1 MLKHKKTSHKGDNGI
16 VLLIGGSKEYV
27 GAIALAGIAALRS
40 GCDLRY
46 IAAPEKVAFAINKLY
61 PDLITIK
68 LKGDFLQPQHLK
80 EIEEYI
86 EKADVVLVGN
96 GMGLKSKQFLLNL
109 NKKYQKKLKVYDAD
123 ALKFLN
129 LNQVN
134 NSILTP
140 HLKEFEY
147 LLKNSL
153 TASEQKTFLKK
164 ILFTDKKPMELIF
177 LDDKNMKLLQKKL
190 KNNVILLKG
199 KTDTIISKNKIDY
212 NKVHN
217 EGMTK
222 GGTGDVLA
230 GICAGFLAQTKNL
243 FYSAKQAAYINGT
256 IGNILLKKHKGY
268 SFLASD
274 MVNEI
279 SKVKLKQNLNK

>member
-1 MLKHKKTSHKGDNGI
+1 MYT
-16 VLLIGGSKEYV
+16 

-40 GCDLRY
+40 GCDLSY
-46 IAAPEKVAFAINKLY
+46 IAAPEKVAFAINKLC

-68 LKGDFLQPQHLK
+68 LKGDYLQPPHLK
-80 EIEEYI
+80 EIKKYI
-86 EKADVVLVGN
+86 QKADVILVGN
-96 GMGLKSKQFLLNL
+96 GMGLRKESKRFLLL
-109 NKKYQKKLKVYDAD
+109 FNKKYKNKLKVYDAD

-129 LNQVN
+129 INEVN

-153 TASEQKTFLKK
+153 TQSEQKKFFKK
-164 ILFTDKKPMELIF
+164 ILFKDKKPMELIF
-177 LDDKNMKLLQKKL
+177 LDNTNIKLLQKKL

-199 KTDTIISKNKIDY
+199 KTDTIITKDKIAY

-256 IGNILLKKHKGY
+256 IGNLLLKKHKGY

-279 SKVKLKQNLNK
+279 QKLDRKTFK